1 MVSVRFHPL
10 NCQVHSSENRRHG
23 RHGGSV
29 RLRHVR
35 KASVLALLAMS
46 CSLGDPADAGSLNLF
61 VDVNPSTLSI
71 GEEMTIIALARNV
84 GLENLTLTGPSDC
97 LLYVEIL
104 NNQGQV
110 VWHSNGTCS
119 GANVTEDLIPSGEK
133 TRTITWRG
141 ENLAGARLAAGF
153 YHIRPVARVTGAP
166 YVGPPV
172 SVALE

>member
-1 MVSVRFHPL
+1 MRF
-10 NCQVHSSENRRHG
+10 
-23 RHGGSV
+23 
-29 RLRHVR
+29 RHVR
-35 KASVLALLAMS
+35 NVCALAVLATS

-61 VDVNPSTLSI
+61 VDVNPATLAV
-71 GEEMTIIALARNV
+71 GDEMTIIALARNV
-84 GLENLTLTGPSDC
+84 GFDPLTLTGPSDC
-97 LLYVEIL
+97 LLYVEVL

-119 GANVTEDLIPSGEK
+119 GATVTEELSPSGEK
-133 TRTITWRG
+133 TRTMTWRG

-153 YHIRPVARVTGAP
+153 YHIRPVARVTGSP